1 MIEITRVT
9 GGCCRGSPGACRGS
23 ALKHVFDKLCLTGA
37 SICARPG
44 KNARSQVIVA
54 AARLVC
60 VLLPVITGFLP
71 ACTRIVADEDQRNT
85 SKNLAHQSSPPAEAA
100 PRTAVQAAYGTAL
113 QDFSKYHDISRIRS
127 KLESCV
133 KQDPS
138 FNIVRFQLAVLAE
151 HEHDWPTAVRWFE
164 EFLSRDHS
172 SALAGKIKVELES
185 IRPLALNATQTIRK
199 LDGHAD
205 LVNRAKL
212 DLERGDAAA
221 AVSVAEQAI
230 QTEPTFL
237 DGYLIGC
244 SALVA
249 LHEFRLEEQLISQ
262 ATVFATGDTLEKLF
276 VIGRDYR
283 SARDVALQLNGSQ
296 RGQNVVTDTALAKL
310 KRLAVLQDSSATR
323 TAKRSQTQ
331 SPKAT
336 MASQFL
342 QKVHSKN

>member
-1 MIEITRVT
+1 
-9 GGCCRGSPGACRGS
+9 
-23 ALKHVFDKLCLTGA
+23 
-37 SICARPG
+37 
-44 KNARSQVIVA
+44 
-54 AARLVC
+54 
-60 VLLPVITGFLP
+60 
-71 ACTRIVADEDQRNT
+71 
-85 SKNLAHQSSPPAEAA
+85 
-100 PRTAVQAAYGTAL
+100 VQAAYGTAL

-249 LHEFRLEEQLISQ
+249 LHEFRLAEQLISQ

-276 VIGRDYR
+276 VIRSRLRREVAYGELGAKAKELAAKKQYRAAGSTYILAWEAIPDRPAAGVNAIRMFVLGRDYR